1 MEYGMTS
8 TESVLEPTP
17 NQSQRWLEI
26 GFLVLVAVL
35 TFGIFIHRFG
45 IYLDDWVTVYILERL
60 SFWHLLDLTQ
70 GQSRPIYA
78 VLMSMVGTDPLVSHA
93 VTLGFLIVNLLLIR
107 GLLRLIWPRI
117 GVLATV
123 IAALYAVYPG
133 YWFRTASMAL
143 ITEIS
148 LTMALVS
155 WILAIYSVRW
165 RGWRRYVAAA
175 VSMLLIPLY
184 VLTYELP
191 VGVEALR
198 PLLFWALLPAATHRE
213 RLRRALIHWWP
224 WGLTLVAVVLYRL
237 VIFEPTGFYDIVN
250 HNALARPDL
259 VSLVRLFLL
268 VIPMQLVGV
277 WFDPLNSVAFQDVGG
292 LLIGAILGMGALAL
306 MLRRSPLKDMPPST
320 RSLIGMLLVGLMIMV
335 LGQAT
340 QVITMKP
347 PLAVGW
353 LTRWNQISM
362 LGVVL
367 IWCSL
372 IMLISHRLLRQRAV
386 LLIAPAFAFLIAAG
400 GVVHVR
406 IGSFYVDDWDAYRSL
421 WWQLAEAAPYIAD
434 DTTLLLEFPDLEYI
448 RQRAFWPPAYQGMV
462 AADLFFDNPRV
473 TALHYTSLPEFA
485 ALGDPDTFEIDN
497 GNWSFSWRHFADRQ
511 VLLRMVDGCLQV
523 VDPAH
528 LDRYSLSR
536 RVRAIAETLA
546 PDPRQFFVE
555 VPDGKTFPYRHLF
568 GPPLSSEGCPSP
580 FAIPGD

>member
-1 MEYGMTS
+1 MTAK
-8 TESVLEPTP
+8 PMR
-17 NQSQRWLEI
+17 NRSQPWLEI

-35 TFGIFIHRFG
+35 TFGIFVNRFG

-78 VLMSMVGTDPLVSHA
+78 VLMSIVGTTPLVSHA
-93 VTLGFLIVNLLLIR
+93 VTLIFLVVNLMLIR
-107 GLLRLIWPRI
+107 GLLHLIWPRI
-117 GVLATV
+117 GFLAV
-123 IAALYAVYPG
+123 VVAALYAVYPG

-155 WILAIYSVRW
+155 WILAVYSVRW
-165 RGWRRYVAAA
+165 RGWRRYAAAA

-198 PLLFWALLPAATHRE
+198 PLLFWALLPAPTFRE
-213 RLRRALIHWWP
+213 RLRRMQAQWWP
-224 WGLTLVAVVLYRL
+224 WGLTLVAIVLYRL

-259 VSLVRLFLL
+259 ASLMLLFLA
-268 VIPMQLVGV
+268 VFFVQIAGV
-277 WFDPLNSVAFQDVGG
+277 WFDPLNSAAFQDVGG
-292 LLIGAILGMGALAL
+292 LLIGAILGAGVLVL
-306 MLRRSPLKDMPPST
+306 MLRRRALKDAAPWT
-320 RSLIGMLLVGLMIMV
+320 RTLLGMLLVGLLIMV

-372 IMLISHRLLRQRAV
+372 LMLLGRRLLRQRAM
-386 LLIAPAFAFLIAAG
+386 LLVAPAFAFLIAAG
-400 GVVHVR
+400 SAVHVR
-406 IGSFYVDDWDAYRSL
+406 IGNFYAEDWDAYRSL

-434 DTTLLLEFPDLEYI
+434 NTTLLLEFPDLDYI
-448 RQRAFWPPAYQGMV
+448 QQRAFWPPAYQGMV
-462 AADLFFDNPRV
+462 AADLFFNNPRL
-473 TALHYTSLPEFA
+473 TALHYT
-485 ALGDPDTFEIDN
+485 ALMESGWLDSADIYVIDN
-497 GNWSFSWRHFADRQ
+497 GNWSFGWPHYADRQ
-511 VLLRMVDGCLQV
+511 VLLRMLDGCLQV

-528 LDRYSLSR
+528 LDRYILSED
-536 RVRAIAETLA
+536 VRAIAETLA
-546 PDPRQFFVE
+546 PDPQQFFVD

-568 GPPLSSEGCPSP
+568 GPPMTAGDCPSP
-580 FAIPGD
+580 FAIPGG